1 MFITQMALPR
11 RTILR
16 GMGAALAL
24 PMLDAMVPALKAAPA
39 GAVRLGF
46 FHLPNGMSM
55 PYWAPKTEGKGFELS
70 PIMKAMEPF
79 KAQMTAVSGLSHFAA
94 GVGDGGGPHTR
105 AEAAYLTGLL
115 ATRTEINPT
124 LGISADQVAARV
136 LGKETVL
143 DSIEL
148 TTSKDV
154 LAGSCD
160 NGYSCLYKQ
169 ISWRSY
175 NQVNPA
181 QSNPR
186 VVFERMFGEESSP
199 AERAKRIKTDK
210 SILDAV
216 AIQVQGLE
224 KKLSAG
230 DRLAMGDY
238 LNTVREVEKRIQKAE
253 AQNANS
259 SFTVGKGPSGAPDL
273 WYEHLEL
280 MYDLLHLAYQADV
293 TRVATFQAGQGGPGG
308 YAFIGV
314 PEDHHE
320 TSHHQNNPEKL
331 LKLSKI
337 NAYHMVTFAKF
348 IEKLAKTKDGDA
360 TLLDRSMMMYGA
372 SMSDADLHSPLD
384 LPLILVGGGNGTLK
398 GDRHLRYKAEE
409 KKPVCNLL
417 VTMLDKAGVK
427 VDKFGDST
435 GDLAEL

>member
-1 MFITQMALPR
+1 
-11 RTILR
+11 
-16 GMGAALAL
+16 
-24 PMLDAMVPALKAAPA
+24 
-39 GAVRLGF
+39 
-46 FHLPNGMSM
+46 
-55 PYWAPKTEGKGFELS
+55 
-70 PIMKAMEPF
+70 
-79 KAQMTAVSGLSHFAA
+79 
-94 GVGDGGGPHTR
+94 
-105 AEAAYLTGLL
+105 
-115 ATRTEINPT
+115 
-124 LGISADQVAARV
+124 
-136 LGKETVL
+136 
-143 DSIEL
+143 
-148 TTSKDV
+148 
-154 LAGSCD
+154 
-160 NGYSCLYKQ
+160 
-169 ISWRSY
+169 
-175 NQVNPA
+175 
-181 QSNPR
+181 
-186 VVFERMFGEESSP
+186 MFGEESSP

-216 AIQVQGLE
+216 AVQVQGLE

-293 TRVATFQAGQGGPGG
+293 TRVATFQSGQGGAGG

-331 LKLSKI
+331 IKLSKI
-337 NAYHMVTFAKF
+337 NAYHVSVFAKF
-348 IEKLAKTKDGDA
+348 IEKLSKTKDGDA

-398 GDRHLRYKAEE
+398 GDRHLRYKAAD
-409 KKPVCNLL
+409 KKPVANLL

-427 VDKFGDST
+427 VERIGDST
-435 GDLAEL
+435 GDLVDL